1 MAKNQI
7 KAGAVL
13 SYLKLGLGSVISIIY
28 TPIMLR
34 LLGQSEYGLYNLVAS
49 VVGYLGILNFGFSSA
64 YIKYFSAFKT
74 SNDQKSIM
82 KLNGMFVT
90 IFGVIALISLVAGG
104 ILTLYAK
111 EILGNELT
119 DNESSIAQIL
129 LLIMTINIAI
139 SFIGIIF
146 TTYISANENFIVL
159 KLIQIVKVIT
169 TPLLTLPILIA
180 GHGAV
185 GMVIITTI
193 VNLIIE
199 FVNAYY
205 CFKKLK
211 IRFSFK
217 EYDYKLM
224 KQMSI
229 FSSFIFINLIVN
241 QINWNIDRFII
252 GRFHGTIAVATYS
265 LAAQLNTYYLS
276 LSTAISSVFI
286 PRVNNMISSNVPA
299 KEISSLFARVG
310 RVQFFVLSLIFT
322 GLIFFGKSFIYL
334 WAGDNYSSSYA
345 IALILIIPVT
355 IPLIQNLGIEIQ
367 KAKNM
372 HQFRSWTYLFIAIAN
387 VAISIPLVKHYQGV
401 GAAIGTAISL
411 ILGNIFIMNWH
422 YHKRVGIN
430 IIYFSQQIFRIFPS
444 LIIPSIFGLVIHR
457 YLDLNNL
464 IIFTA
469 GAISYFIVFSLSIWF
484 LALNEYEKSLFAKPI
499 NSLIKKLSRK

>member
-7 KAGAVL
+7 KAGALL
-13 SYLKLGLGSVISIIY
+13 SYLQLGLGSVISIIY

-74 SNDQKSIM
+74 SNDLKSIM
-82 KLNGMFVT
+82 KLNGMFVI
-90 IFGVIALISLVAGG
+90 IFGIIALISLAAGG
-104 ILTLYAK
+104 VLTLYAK
-111 EILGNELT
+111 EILGSEIT
-119 DNESSIAQIL
+119 EKESSIAQIL
-129 LLIMTINIAI
+129 LLIMTLNIAI

-146 TTYISANENFIVL
+146 TTYITANEKFIVL
-159 KLIQIVKVIT
+159 KLIQIVKVTT

-180 GHGAV
+180 GYGAI
-185 GMVIITTI
+185 GMVIIATI

-199 FVNAYY
+199 FINAYY
-205 CFKKLK
+205 CIKKLK
-211 IRFSFK
+211 IGFSFR
-217 EYDYKLM
+217 EFDYKLM
-224 KQMSI
+224 KQMSV

-286 PRVNNMISSNVPA
+286 PRVNKMISSNVPPR
-299 KEISSLFARVG
+299 EISSLFARVG

-322 GLIFFGKSFIYL
+322 SLIFFGKSFIYL
-334 WAGDNYSSSYA
+334 WAGDNYSSSYV

-355 IPLIQNLGIEIQ
+355 VPLIQNLGIEIQ

-372 HQFRSWTYLFIAIAN
+372 HQFRSWTYLFIAILN
-387 VAISIPLVKHYQGV
+387 VLISIPLVKHYQGV

-411 ILGNIFIMNWH
+411 IVGNIFIMNWH
-422 YHKRVGIN
+422 YHKKVGIN
-430 IIYFSQQIFRIFPS
+430 IIFFSKQILSIFPS
-444 LIIPSIFGLVIHR
+444 LIIPSFYGLLLYK

-464 IIFTA
+464 LYFTA
-469 GAISYFIVFSLSIWF
+469 GAISYILIFCISIWF
-484 LALNEYEKSLFAKPI
+484 FALNGYEKNLISNPI
-499 NSLIKKLSRK
+499 NNLLKKIRK